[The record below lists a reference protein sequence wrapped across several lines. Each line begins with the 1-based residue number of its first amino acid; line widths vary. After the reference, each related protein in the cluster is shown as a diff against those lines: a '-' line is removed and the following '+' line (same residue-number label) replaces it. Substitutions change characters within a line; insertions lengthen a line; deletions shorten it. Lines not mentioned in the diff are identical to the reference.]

1 MVVGGCFWFYTEDYT
16 ASLTGRQYSFNLPRK
31 IGTNGND
38 EQLFLFLLP
47 DHVYTIFLHDP
58 DYFVY
63 NANPVALP
71 TLMRKF
77 DTRSSVSQ
85 YYRLALT
92 EVNELDL
99 PADPCNTDP
108 DNRFHACIRRNIS
121 GQVSFQEKSGFTQKF
136 FRWVVELR
144 GTRGATKT
152 SQFAQ
157 HRHNTGRT
165 FLLESLLS
173 ICS

>member
-1 MVVGGCFWFYTEDYT
+1 MVLGCFWLLVVLYT
-16 ASLTGRQYSFNLPRK
+16 ASLTGRQYSFNFPRK
-31 IGTNGND
+31 IATNGND

-121 GQVSFQEKSGFTQKF
+121 GQVSFQEKSVFTQSN
-136 FRWVVELR
+136 FRWVVELL

-152 SQFAQ
+152 SQFAHQ
-157 HRHNTGRT
+157 RPNTGRT
-165 FLLESLLS
+165 FLL
-173 ICS
+173 